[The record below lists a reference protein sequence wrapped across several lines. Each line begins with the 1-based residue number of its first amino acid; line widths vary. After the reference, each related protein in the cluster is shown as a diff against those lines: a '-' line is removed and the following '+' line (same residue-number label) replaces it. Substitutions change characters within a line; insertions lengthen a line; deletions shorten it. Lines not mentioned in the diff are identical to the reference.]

1 MKATLFPLRLNE
13 LLGGVHRMLNL
24 RGDNQGLV
32 SIGNSKGLEVTQL
45 KENVVEKGHESAQM
59 L

>member
-1 MKATLFPLRLNE
+1 
-13 LLGGVHRMLNL
+13 VV
-24 RGDNQGLV
+24 LV
-32 SIGNSKGLEVTQL
+32 ISLEVTQL